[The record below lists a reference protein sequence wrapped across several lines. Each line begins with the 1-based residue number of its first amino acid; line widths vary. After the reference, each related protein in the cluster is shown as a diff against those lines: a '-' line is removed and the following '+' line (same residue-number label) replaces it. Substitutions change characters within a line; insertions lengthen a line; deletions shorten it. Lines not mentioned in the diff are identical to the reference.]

1 MPSSEKETKENRK
14 KKEKKKDCLFSLAE
28 AGCQGFAGENYARR
42 ASFSRGKRRSRLTLT
57 GRRRQ
62 ATFAGVFVLS
72 YIELFFTWIVL
83 RRKSR
88 IFVPSLTFNKDKNL
102 IAMKLSTDIAG
113 LLRQNGITRLYHF
126 TDRANIQSIIDNGG
140 LYSWKACDNKGI
152 SVKRPGGSATSRSL
166 DQYRGLENYVRLSFT
181 RNHPMMYVAQNDG
194 RISNPVILEIDLS
207 VVNLATTKFSD
218 RNATKNGAVIRGGYE
233 GALNI
238 HFQTVTQPNH
248 FNLTP
253 EEKEFYQ
260 AEVLVLEKIPISCI
274 TNIDYYR
281 PKPKPTTYPT
291 SYTGSS
297 TYRTTTSSSS
307 GTYNSNTSKTSENDG
322 CLGCLPLLFIIL
334 LPIIIGILSSL

>member
-1 MPSSEKETKENRK
+1 MLCSCSLSASLPSARIGRRIEEGCLFYKSWVQRWIGGICVTAKIRNDEPFPEKETKENRK

-28 AGCQGFAGENYARR
+28 AVSQGFAGENYARR

-57 GRRRQ
+57 GHRRQ
-62 ATFAGVFVLS
+62 ATFAEVFVLS

-218 RNATKNGAVIRGGYE
+218 RNATKNSAVIRGG
-233 GALNI
+233 
-238 HFQTVTQPNH
+238 TKV
-248 FNLTP
+248 
-253 EEKEFYQ
+253 
-260 AEVLVLEKIPISCI
+260 
-274 TNIDYYR
+274 R
-281 PKPKPTTYPT
+281 
-291 SYTGSS
+291 
-297 TYRTTTSSSS
+297 
-307 GTYNSNTSKTSENDG
+307 
-322 CLGCLPLLFIIL
+322 
-334 LPIIIGILSSL
+334 